1 MTSPPEA
8 VDAQAIALRD
18 QLSLEEKLTLLSG
31 VGDFWTGFLRM
42 ATHGTPEPF
51 TSGSAPRVGVPGLRF
66 VDGPRGITVGASTCA
81 VAVGNPQTVVAIEC
95 GSAVLMERWRHAV
108 PAILILW
115 YPGMEGGHAFA
126 DILLGR
132 ARPTG
137 RLPFAV
143 PISEDHLPPFDPDA
157 VRIDYGPLHGQRLLD
172 HLGVE
177 AAYPF
182 GFGLNYAAATE
193 AA

>member
-1 MTSPPEA
+1 VVGYASDDEGERLGGDFPPAAVKPLLPPIPPDLAGRVDRALAAMAAGQSP
-8 VDAQAIALRD
+8 V
-18 QLSLEEKLTLLSG
+18 G
-31 VGDFWTGFLRM
+31 VGGDR
-42 ATHGTPEPF
+42 
-51 TSGSAPRVGVPGLRF
+51 
-66 VDGPRGITVGASTCA
+66 ASLHLHDADEALIHA

-182 GFGLNYAAATE
+182 GFGLTYPAATE